1 MSTIL
6 IAQQPG
12 MTPPDVEIPKLA
24 EHLFRHEAGKLVS
37 ALTGIFGMARL
48 QLAEDVVQEAM
59 VRALQTW
66 PYHGIPANPAAWL
79 MQTAKNRALDLIRR
93 EKSFHDKQPEIVAS
107 LDRWSGDP
115 DTAAPP
121 RFDDEI
127 HDDRLRLIFACCHP
141 LIPRD
146 DQTALALR
154 TLCGFSPAEIAS
166 AFLTTEAAI
175 NKRLTRARQKIR
187 DLGIPFEIPTGAE
200 LAPRLDGVLQ
210 VLYLLFNEGYKAS
223 SGENLVRED
232 LCAEAIR
239 LATLLAGH
247 PSADQPATHA
257 LLALMLLNAARLPGR
272 MDSLGNVLR
281 LKEQDRST
289 WHKPMISQGLLHL
302 ARAAD
307 GESLSEYHLQAI
319 IAASHATAADD
330 ASTDWPGILARYN
343 QWLEI
348 NDSPVIALNRAVALA
363 KVHGPAAGIEAVEA
377 IHPRKP
383 LNSYYLVHAVLGEF
397 EAQLGHF
404 QTAVTHLQKAL
415 DLAEVKSEQA
425 FLLKQLQGYEA
436 HP

>member
-1 MSTIL
+1 
-6 IAQQPG
+6 
-12 MTPPDVEIPKLA
+12 MTPPDLAIPKLA

-37 ALTGIFGMARL
+37 VLTGIFGMARL

-93 EKSFHDKQPEIVAS
+93 EKSFHDKQPEIIAS

-115 DTAAPP
+115 ATAAPP

-141 LIPRD
+141 MISRD
-146 DQTALALR
+146 DQTALALK

-166 AFLTTEAAI
+166 AFLTTEAAV

-187 DLGIPFEIPTGAE
+187 DQGIPFEIPTGAE
-200 LAPRLDGVLQ
+200 LATRLDGVLQ

-223 SGENLVRED
+223 SGDNLVRED

-247 PSADQPATHA
+247 PSADQPGTHA

-272 MDSLGNVLR
+272 MDSAGNILR

-289 WHKPMISQGLLHL
+289 WHQPMISQGLLHL
-302 ARAAD
+302 ARAAEGD
-307 GESLSEYHLQAI
+307 TLSEYHLQAM

-330 ASTDWPGILARYN
+330 AATDWPGILARYD
-343 QWLEI
+343 QWLAI

-363 KVHGPAAGIEAVEA
+363 KVHGPAAGIEAVES
-377 IHPRKP
+377 IRPRKP
-383 LNSYYLVHAVLGEF
+383 LEAYYLVHAVLGEF

-404 QTAVTHLQKAL
+404 QAAAAHLQKAL

-436 HP
+436 HPSP